1 VRVGEVRTRLD
12 SRGSTVAETGDA
24 LGGLVES
31 GLLRVGGELL
41 AGLLAESLASVRQS
55 VYSIG
60 HSDERDAYPRSD
72 MLIVGG

>member
-1 VRVGEVRTRLD
+1 VKVGEVRTRLD

-41 AGLLAESLASVRQS
+41 AGLLAESLASVR
-55 VYSIG
+55 
-60 HSDERDAYPRSD
+60 
-72 MLIVGG
+72 